1 MEQEFRFG
9 VAPALRGARV
19 LLVEDDILLLMELE
33 AILREAGAEI
43 AGCCR
48 TVREALAVAER
59 NGVAVAI
66 LDVRV
71 GRETIAPVA
80 RQLTD
85 HGTPFIFYTGQV
97 ENDPDLAE
105 WTGCRILSK
114 PARASAIVAAVAEV
128 LHGVPAAGRG

>member
-105 WTGCRILSK
+105 WTGCRVLSK
-114 PARASAIVAAVAEV
+114 PARASAIVAAVAEA
-128 LHGVPAAGRG
+128 LHAVPAAGRG

>member
-105 WTGCRILSK
+105 WTGCRVLSK
-114 PARASAIVAAVAEV
+114 PARASAIVAAVAEA
-128 LHGVPAAGRG
+128 LHAVPDARN